1 MNNPGQE
8 SPDNYA
14 LRELRDSVI
23 ELNKSTQSSSRVMTI
38 LAVVLVI
45 LTTIMAIPIVLEC
58 YKLITN
64 N

>member
-38 LAVVLVI
+38 LTVVLVI